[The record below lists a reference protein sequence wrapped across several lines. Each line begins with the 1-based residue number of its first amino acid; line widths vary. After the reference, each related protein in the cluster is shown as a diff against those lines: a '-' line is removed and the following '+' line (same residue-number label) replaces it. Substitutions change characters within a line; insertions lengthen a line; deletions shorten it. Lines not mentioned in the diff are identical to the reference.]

1 MHSSN
6 LIFPHFIQLQVKGF
20 LSDIACAYRAQ
31 KAWGSSKASEY
42 LQVCLSLCAFLRD
55 CVYVQVCV
63 CVSDVM
69 FVCMSSWRWQVGWQV
84 GQVGPDAAF
93 ALPAAVA
100 RTLSCS
106 GALVLPRNRSLQVH
120 KSALALITGIRN

>member
-1 MHSSN
+1 M
-6 LIFPHFIQLQVKGF
+6 
-20 LSDIACAYRAQ
+20 
-31 KAWGSSKASEY
+31 
-42 LQVCLSLCAFLRD
+42 
-55 CVYVQVCV
+55 

-120 KSALALITGIRN
+120 KSALALRTKIRN